1 MPDERTFVLVT
12 DRPDRSAA
20 ISAALRAIG
29 LCDVVGPEET
39 WRDRH
44 RLAGVVSDLTLSRP
58 EADHCLRT
66 LKRRFADRNLP
77 VICLLRKS
85 TQDALRHAKTL
96 GATVCMP
103 AYMPPETVVAALANQ
118 VGIVAGGAER
128 AVSQGVARAGEAL
141 NGLMAEARAGQPI
154 RMGTVEAGLGPI
166 LTAVQEGGLAR
177 WLDTVWTHDDATY
190 QHCLLVAGLS
200 AQFALHLGF
209 RHEDQFRFVR
219 AALIHDVG
227 KARIPLEIL
236 NKPGRLDPS
245 EMAVM
250 RTHAAI
256 GHEVLLEGGERD
268 PLTLSA
274 VRHHHEM
281 LDGSGYPD
289 GLVGGQIGDMVRL
302 LTICDIYAALTER
315 RPYKPSMPMA
325 DAMAILSAMDGKLEG
340 RLVQSFGEAMAA
352 AV

>member
-1 MPDERTFVLVT
+1 MPDVRTFVLVT

-20 ISAALRAIG
+20 IVTALREIG
-29 LCDVVGPEET
+29 ICDVVGPEET
-39 WRDRH
+39 WRD
-44 RLAGVVSDLTLSRP
+44 
-58 EADHCLRT
+58 
-66 LKRRFADRNLP
+66 LP
-77 VICLLRKS
+77 VICLLRKA
-85 TQDALRHAKTL
+85 TQDALRHAKSL

-103 AYMPPETVVAALANQ
+103 AYVPPQTVAAALANQ
-118 VGIVAGGAER
+118 VGIIAGGTEK
-128 AVSQGVARAGEAL
+128 AVIQGVARAGEAL
-141 NGLMAEARAGQPI
+141 NGLLAEARAGQPV
-154 RMGTVEAGLGPI
+154 RMGAVEAGLGPI

-236 NKPGRLDPS
+236 NKPGRLDAG

-256 GHEVLLEGGERD
+256 GHEVLLAGGETD

-289 GLVGGQIGDMVRL
+289 GLAGDAIGDMVRL

-315 RPYKPSMPMA
+315 RPYKEPMPMA
-325 DAMAILSAMDGKLEG
+325 DAMAILTAMHGRLEA

-352 AV
+352 A